1 MSTQANSMNAPDA
14 YARMAGTEKVQFK
27 IGGMACSFCVASIT
41 KALGRMEGVRDVSV
55 NLAHE
60 ETLIEYE
67 PRASG
72 QPRGKEYI
80 LRGRNTVSE
89 PREIGRF
96 AYNAEGRLV
105 SKSSGEPLESHHM
118 LVGQFQRGL
127 VIMAALVATDGS
139 AESFASATPF
149 PIEGRDGPC
158 RLWLEVLSP
167 DGMAF
172 SAHGEGFAPGE
183 LVRMTSHSDG
193 EQMSLPLN
201 ALADGSLPVQLMF
214 PATVGKGYRA
224 SLQARSSNCSPGVE
238 YEWGPPAVK
247 AR

>member
-1 MSTQANSMNAPDA
+1 MLNKILALLLVIVLLGGCGAGQYAPKMTGLGERWEARRSTPGTTLELIEV
-14 YARMAGTEKVQFK
+14 ARRIADDGT
-27 IGGMACSFCVASIT
+27 
-41 KALGRMEGVRDVSV
+41 
-55 NLAHE
+55 
-60 ETLIEYE
+60 TLIEYE

-183 LVRMTSHSDG
+183 LVRMTSHLDG